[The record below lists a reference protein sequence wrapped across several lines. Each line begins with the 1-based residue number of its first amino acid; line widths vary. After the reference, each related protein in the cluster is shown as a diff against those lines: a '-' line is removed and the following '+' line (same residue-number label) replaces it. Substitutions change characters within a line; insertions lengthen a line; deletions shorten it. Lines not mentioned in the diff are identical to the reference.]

1 MAMRKAQ
8 RRKAKL
14 RLGLSGPAG
23 SGKTMGALLVAYG
36 ITGDWEKICLIDT
49 ENGSG
54 DLYANY
60 SQEGVE
66 IGEYNIIPIAA
77 PYAPDKYNTA
87 IKECEAA
94 GMECIIIDSLSHAWS
109 GEGGLLDKKGQI
121 EKKTGNG
128 WTAWRDISPMHNRLV
143 ESILS
148 SQCHV
153 IATLRAKMEHVQ
165 EKNDKGKTIIRKV
178 GMSPIQRDGME
189 YEFTTFIDI
198 DQDHQCTSSKD
209 RTSIVDGKMFAL
221 NVDMGRK
228 FKEWLDTGIE
238 VPMAQKSTGKTVVM
252 DAEKARRTFFAAV
265 SEVATKTGVDK
276 DFANQTA
283 KELVYAWLNIDSMT
297 KLGPEQWISL
307 IQTAKLEDI
316 KKELVAAIDK
326 KLLPEEDENI
336 NIQEETAAQTQGA

>member
-36 ITGDWEKICLIDT
+36 ITGDWDKICLIDT

-128 WTAWRDISPMHNRLV
+128 WTAWRDITPQHNRLV
-143 ESILS
+143 ETILS
-148 SQCHV
+148 STCHV

-178 GMSPIQRDGME
+178 GMNPIQREGME

-238 VPMAQKSTGKTVVM
+238 VPEEPRKLPVTEVDV
-252 DAEKARRTFFAAV
+252 EKARKAFFATVGETGEKEGVGKEYAVQLAKKIVYSKFKVDSMSKLTENQWASLSLPNTMESLKKALVIEIEKHILPPEEEAKAAV
-265 SEVATKTGVDK
+265 S
-276 DFANQTA
+276 
-283 KELVYAWLNIDSMT
+283 
-297 KLGPEQWISL
+297 
-307 IQTAKLEDI
+307 
-316 KKELVAAIDK
+316 
-326 KLLPEEDENI
+326 
-336 NIQEETAAQTQGA
+336 